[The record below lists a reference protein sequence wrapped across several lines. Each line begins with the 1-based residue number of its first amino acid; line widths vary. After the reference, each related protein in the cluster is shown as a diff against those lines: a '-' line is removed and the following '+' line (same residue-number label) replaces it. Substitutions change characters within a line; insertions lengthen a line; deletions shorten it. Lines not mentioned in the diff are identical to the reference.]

1 MDNKV
6 PAECLIG
13 KTEVEGL
20 DLSKAQVSDLNLS
33 GRLVGAV
40 VNLNKCSNI
49 AGIGLKSAPSKF
61 EAIVDNV
68 YSTKLGDESNNI
80 SNDRKFQPIEFDNSS
95 GLLAYYH
102 DGSGH
107 LYSIAKL
114 VELTKDLVPFDVPIE
129 AIDLSPQIWKDS
141 NMYDLAYHV
150 KLVNEADLSYPIIL
164 DWLGGIADGR
174 HRLIK
179 ALVLGHTTIKCVRM
193 KYKPEFDKVME

>member
-1 MDNKV
+1 MYNKV

-33 GRLVGAV
+33 GRLAKAV
-40 VNLNKCSNI
+40 VNLDEHSRI
-49 AGIGLKSAPSKF
+49 AGMGLKSAPSKF
-61 EAIVDNV
+61 EVIVDNV
-68 YSTKLGDESNNI
+68 YSTKPGDEPNNI
-80 SNDRKFQPIEFDNSS
+80 SNNRAYKPVEFSDTS
-95 GLLAYYH
+95 GTLAYYH
-102 DGSGH
+102 DGTGH
-107 LYSIAKL
+107 LYSVAKL
-114 VELTKDLVPFDVPIE
+114 IELTKDLEPFDVPIE

-150 KLVNEADLSYPIIL
+150 KLVNAADLSYPIIL